1 MLLAGDMPA
10 PIRRVLPLLV
20 RFEGLFLTVYLCPAG
35 VPTIGLGSTRYA
47 DGRRVALGDP
57 PITTEHAY
65 LLAVHQLRT
74 EYLPQVLRLC
84 PGADGFDKIAALL
97 DFAYNMGLGALAAST
112 LRRRVNEGDWA
123 GAQREIQRW
132 TQGGGR
138 TLRGL
143 VIRRAVE
150 AALLAGPAALTTGP

>member
-1 MLLAGDMPA
+1 MLLAGEIPA
-10 PIRRVLPLLV
+10 PVRRVLPLLV
-20 RFEGLFLTVYLCPAG
+20 RFEGMSLTVYLCPGG

-57 PITTEHAY
+57 PITAEHAW

-74 EYLPQVLRLC
+74 EYLPAVLRLC
-84 PGADGFDKIAALL
+84 PGADSFDRLAALL
-97 DFAYNMGLGALAAST
+97 DFAYNLGIGALMSST
-112 LRRRVNEGDWA
+112 LRRRVNARDWA

-132 TQGGGR
+132 IKASGR

-143 VIRRAVE
+143 IIRRAVE
-150 AALLAGPAALTTGP
+150 AALLA